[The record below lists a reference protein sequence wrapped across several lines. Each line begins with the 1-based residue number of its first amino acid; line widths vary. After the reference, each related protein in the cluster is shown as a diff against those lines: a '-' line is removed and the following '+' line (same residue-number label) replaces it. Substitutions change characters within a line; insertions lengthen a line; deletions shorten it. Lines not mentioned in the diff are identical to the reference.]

1 MNNRVGEAYA
11 LITAGRALR
20 KLGDLEG
27 ARKTQ
32 ETALSIAREMGGQD
46 CEAQALNDLGATLV
60 ELAHGG
66 PRRTAR
72 LRRRA
77 VLVRIAAGVV
87 VDHTRWGVNDGEPI
101 GSAGGGAVGHTG
113 RTAPPEPGGA
123 QTVDELAAR
132 LRALHSWAGVSY
144 REIHRRLA
152 ASRRRR
158 GIAEI
163 PVYNT
168 VYRCLQPGRSRLD
181 AELVVDIAAAL
192 LQDEALVAAWRQAHQ
207 VVAGRAADAA
217 IVSVTDSIPADQGT
231 FTGRS
236 AEVAGLLAAC
246 DAGTTQFVLG
256 GMAGVGKT
264 QLARY
269 VANRLIEAGHGNE
282 LQLSVDLR
290 GFDPDRPPA
299 DPAAVLDGFLRRL
312 GVPGSQVHA
321 LDLAGRARRFRQL
334 MADRKAI
341 VLLDNAATED
351 QVLPLLAQSPTCV
364 TVVTSRYQLG
374 GLPDV
379 KCLALDVFTPA
390 ESLDLLRGIAG
401 EEAIDA
407 DRQTAARI
415 ARLVGHLPLALA
427 VVAGRITD
435 SPGWCLG
442 DHLERLTEHR
452 ERLRLEDSVEPALAL
467 SYEALPPERRRLLRL
482 LALHPGRDLDSYAA
496 AAVSGQRREQVVR
509 VLADL
514 VRASLLQPAA
524 AGRFVLHDLVR
535 VFACDRS
542 RDEDR
547 ATVRRDAL
555 SRLFDHY
562 RWAAAQAAAGYAPHE
577 GSVRALVEDPG
588 TECPQLGS
596 RDLARAWLDAERSN
610 LIAVVRA
617 AAELG
622 SSRPV
627 TDIST
632 VIHYYLDTSGY
643 YREAE
648 VLHECAVAAATDDAS
663 RSRAHNNLGCV
674 YWRLGRYADGR
685 DCYQRAL
692 DLTRKTGNRIGT
704 GKAVGNVALG
714 HFRLGRYLDAID
726 CFEQALT
733 IFHEENDERMSS
745 ASTVRGGLGWSLLR
759 VGRTAEALERFD
771 ESLRIARLLG
781 DSTFEEAYALANVGN
796 AHARLGGREL
806 ATEYGEAALALSRKL
821 AFRSGEVDAL
831 NLLGRVRLTG
841 GEPRVA
847 VRLQQ
852 EALDLTIDIGSRAM
866 TVEIRNDLGAS
877 LMAADRLDQALEE
890 HQLALVVAQT
900 LEDRYE
906 IARACH
912 GLSEVLGR
920 QGADGAAYRERAV
933 ALFVDLGTPE
943 AAEIHA
949 TY

>member
-1 MNNRVGEAYA
+1 VG
-11 LITAGRALR
+11 
-20 KLGDLEG
+20 
-27 ARKTQ
+27 Q
-32 ETALSIAREMGGQD
+32 
-46 CEAQALNDLGATLV
+46 
-60 ELAHGG
+60 
-66 PRRTAR
+66 
-72 LRRRA
+72 
-77 VLVRIAAGVV
+77 
-87 VDHTRWGVNDGEPI
+87 
-101 GSAGGGAVGHTG
+101 TG

-144 REIHRRLA
+144 REIHRRMV

-158 GIAEI
+158 GITEI

-168 VYRCLQPGRSRLD
+168 VYRCLQPGRIRLD

-192 LQDEALVAAWRQAHQ
+192 LEEESLVAAWRQAHQ

-217 IVSVTDSIPADQGT
+217 IVSVTDSIPADQDT

-236 AEVAGLLAAC
+236 AEVAELLAAC
-246 DAGTTQFVLG
+246 EAGTTQFVLG

-282 LQLSVDLR
+282 LQLCVDLR

-312 GVPGSQVHA
+312 GVPGNQVHA

-351 QVLPLLAQSPTCV
+351 QVLPLLPQSPTCV
-364 TVVTSRYQLG
+364 VLVTSRYQLS
-374 GLPDV
+374 GLPEV
-379 KCLALDVFTPA
+379 SCHRLDVFTPA
-390 ESLDLLRGIAG
+390 ESLDLLRGVAG
-401 EEAIDA
+401 EQTIAA
-407 DRQTAARI
+407 DQVTAARI
-415 ARLVGHLPLALA
+415 AKLVGHLPLALA
-427 VVAGRITD
+427 VVAGRITS
-435 SPGWCLG
+435 SPAWSLA

-467 SYEALPPERRRLLRL
+467 SYEALPPEHRLLLRL
-482 LALHPGRDLDSYAA
+482 LALHPGQEFDSYAA
-496 AAVSGQRREQVVR
+496 AAVSGQSREQVVR
-509 VLADL
+509 KLADL
-514 VRASLLQPAA
+514 VRASLLQTAA
-524 AGRFVLHDLVR
+524 PGRFVLHDLVR

-547 ATVRRDAL
+547 AAVRRDAL
-555 SRLFDHY
+555 TRLFDHY
-562 RWAAAQAAAGYAPHE
+562 RWAAAQAAAGYAPYE

-588 TECPQLGS
+588 TECPPLGN
-596 RDLARAWLDAERSN
+596 RDLAKAWLDAERSN

-622 SSRPV
+622 IPRPV

-632 VIHYYLDTSGY
+632 VIHYYLDTSSY

-648 VLHECAVAAATDDAS
+648 VLHECAVAVATDDAS
-663 RSRAHNNLGCV
+663 RSRAHNNLGCI

-692 DLTRKTGNRIGT
+692 DLTRKIGNRTGT
-704 GKAVGNVALG
+704 GKALGNVALG
-714 HFRLGRYLDAID
+714 HFRLGRYQASID
-726 CFEQALT
+726 CFEQALA
-733 IFHEENDERMSS
+733 IFHEEKAERMSS
-745 ASTVRGGLGWSLLR
+745 ASTTRGGLGWSLLR
-759 VGRTAEALERFD
+759 VGRAAEALKRFE

-781 DSTFEEAYALANVGN
+781 DNTFEEAYALANVGN
-796 AHARLGGREL
+796 AHARLGCQQL

-821 AFRSGEVDAL
+821 GFRTGEADAL
-831 NLLGRVRLTG
+831 NLLGRVHLTG
-841 GEPRVA
+841 GDPQLA
-847 VRLQQ
+847 VGLRR
-852 EALDLTIDIGSRAM
+852 EAVDLTIEIGSRAM
-866 TVEIRNDLGAS
+866 TVELRNELGAS
-877 LMAADRLDQALEE
+877 LMAADRLDEALEE
-890 HQLALVVAQT
+890 HRLALVVAQT

-906 IARACH
+906 IARACQ
-912 GLSEVLGR
+912 GLAEVLDR
-920 QGADGAAYRERAV
+920 QGGDAAAYREQAL
-933 ALFVDLGTPE
+933 ALFADLGTPE
-943 AAEIHA
+943 AAEIQSS
-949 TY
+949 